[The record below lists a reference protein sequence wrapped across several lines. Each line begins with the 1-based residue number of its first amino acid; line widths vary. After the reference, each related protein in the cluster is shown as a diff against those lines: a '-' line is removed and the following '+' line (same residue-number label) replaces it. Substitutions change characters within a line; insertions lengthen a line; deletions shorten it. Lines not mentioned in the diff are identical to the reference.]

1 MSGQPG
7 DVSMLGAV
15 QAQAQD
21 TAALLAAI
29 VSSSFDPIVS
39 KTLDGTVTSWNEA
52 AAQLFGYREEEMLGQ
67 SIRRIIPPD
76 RQQEEDYFLDRIA
89 AGERIQQ
96 LETARLHKDGSPI
109 DVAITV
115 SPIRDASGKIIGAS
129 KIVRDVSQRK
139 KAMALVH
146 ENEARLERE
155 AMALRE
161 RESRLNATFDNAA
174 VGIAQVGPDGTWLR
188 VNARLCEIVGYSSE
202 EMLAR
207 TFQDI
212 THPDDLDSDLA
223 EARRMLAGEIDTYSM
238 EKRYLHKTGG
248 IVWVNLTV
256 GCVRE
261 AGGAIEYFI
270 SVVEDITERKQAE
283 EALRLSEARFRSL
296 ALATSHLVWTISPE
310 GRVLEDNPSPSWL
323 HFTGQT
329 SDEVQGLGW
338 LDAIH
343 PDDRA
348 HVGEIW
354 ERAVE
359 AKTIYD
365 TEYRLR
371 RRDGEYRWMVAKG
384 VPMRDFRGSVLGW
397 IGTCTDITERKQAEA
412 ALHESTERLSG
423 VLETQRE
430 IASANLN
437 YTALLQTI
445 LERMSRLLAADG
457 ACLEIVDGDDLLY
470 EAATGVA
477 AGFVGLRV
485 KLEASLSGLCMTG
498 NEILRADDTES
509 DPRVDREACRRIG
522 LRSMIVMPLRYGER
536 SFGVLKLMSAHA
548 GAFSAGADQI
558 LRLMGEFLG
567 VTIARQRAQAAL
579 QENEAQFRTLADAI
593 PHLAWMAN
601 ADGWLIWY
609 NRRWYEY
616 TGTTPEQMEGWGWQ
630 SVHDP
635 QTLPAVLERWKGSI
649 ATGEPFDM
657 VFPLRGADGVFRRF
671 LTRVQPLKNQEGR
684 VVRWFGTNTD
694 VDELKRAEEALL
706 ESNARLEKVLEV
718 ETVGVMFWDL
728 TTGRMTD
735 ANDTFLKLMGYSRS
749 DIEAG
754 QLTWEKLTPPEY
766 LEASLAELRKF
777 AANGRVGPYE
787 KEYFRKDG
795 TRQWLIFAG
804 SSLGGNACVEFC
816 VDVSARKKAE
826 EALRA
831 SEERYRGMFQNAGTG
846 IAITDMQGRLLS
858 CNPAYSK
865 MLGYSEEELLQ
876 FDFISLVHPED
887 REANLIEIGRLVA
900 QEIPD
905 FEILNRYVGKGG
917 QRIWVHKHISL
928 IRDETGRPTNIVA
941 LVTDMTERKEAE
953 EQIKLLLREVNH
965 RAKNMLAL
973 VQAVARQTIAATP
986 EDFLKR
992 FGERVQ
998 ALAAS
1003 QDLLVKHEWKGVELE
1018 ELIRFQLSPFED
1030 LIGGRV
1036 ELNGPP
1042 LFIPASAAQ
1051 ALGMAIHEL
1060 ATNASKY
1067 GALSEPNGRVDVRW
1081 NVTDAENGEQAFVM
1095 SWSERG
1101 GPSVVEPA
1109 RRGFGSKVICL
1120 LTESSLNGTVEL
1132 DYAPSGLFW
1141 RLTCPAREL
1150 VDGSRPP
1157 AKARRLPASSPS
1169 QTRRRIL
1176 VVEDEPLV
1184 ALEVAHVLTEARFE
1198 VVGPTQDVAG
1208 ALSLLDRGGCDAAVL
1223 DINLGH
1229 ETSEPVANELAKRR
1243 TPFVT
1248 LSGYS
1253 RDQQGT
1259 SFDGAP
1265 ALVKP
1270 LKPELLIATLARCL
1284 AEGARDQ

>member
-1 MSGQPG
+1 MSGQPD
-7 DVSMLGAV
+7 DVLRLNAV
-15 QAQAQD
+15 QSQAQD

-52 AAQLFGYREEEMLGQ
+52 AAQLFGYREEEMVGQ
-67 SIRRIIPPD
+67 SIRCIIPPD
-76 RQQEEDYFLDRIA
+76 RQQEEDHFLALIA
-89 AGERIQQ
+89 AGERIQEF
-96 LETARLHKDGSPI
+96 ETVRLHRDGSPI
-109 DVAITV
+109 DVAVTV

-129 KIVRDVSQRK
+129 KIVRDISRLK
-139 KAMALVH
+139 KAMALLR
-146 ENEARLERE
+146 ENEARLEQEAKAARE
-155 AMALRE
+155 A
-161 RESRLNATFDNAA
+161 
-174 VGIAQVGPDGTWLR
+174 
-188 VNARLCEIVGYSSE
+188 
-202 EMLAR
+202 
-207 TFQDI
+207 
-212 THPDDLDSDLA
+212 
-223 EARRMLAGEIDTYSM
+223 
-238 EKRYLHKTGG
+238 
-248 IVWVNLTV
+248 
-256 GCVRE
+256 
-261 AGGAIEYFI
+261 
-270 SVVEDITERKQAE
+270 
-283 EALRLSEARFRSL
+283 EARFRSL
-296 ALATSHLVWTISPE
+296 ALATTHMVWTIGPG
-310 GRVLEDNPSPSWL
+310 GRVVEENPSLSWQ

-329 SDEVQGLGW
+329 SNEVQGIGW
-338 LDAIH
+338 MEAVH

-348 HVGEIW
+348 RVLEIW

-359 AKTIYD
+359 AKTIYNA
-365 TEYRLR
+365 EYRLR
-371 RRDGEYRWMVAKG
+371 RRDGEYRWMVAKA
-384 VPMRDFRGSVLGW
+384 VPMRDFDDSVLGW

-412 ALHESTERLSG
+412 ALHENTTRLAA
-423 VLETQRE
+423 VLETQRK

-445 LERMSRLLAADG
+445 LKRMSRLLAADG
-457 ACLEIVDGDDLLY
+457 ACLEIVDGDELLY
-470 EAATGVA
+470 EAATGLA

-485 KLEASLSGLCMTG
+485 KLEASLSGLSMTR

-522 LRSMIVMPLRYGER
+522 LRSMIVMPLRYDER
-536 SFGVLKLMSAHA
+536 SFGVLKLMSSHPGAFTA
-548 GAFSAGADQI
+548 GAGQT
-558 LRLMGEFLG
+558 LGLMGEFLG

-579 QENEAQFRTLADAI
+579 QENDEQFRHLANAI
-593 PHLAWMAN
+593 PQLAWMAN
-601 ADGWLIWY
+601 ADGWITWY

-635 QTLPAVLERWKGSI
+635 ETLPAVMERWKKCI
-649 ATGEPFDM
+649 ASGEPFDM
-657 VFPLRGADGVFRRF
+657 IFPLRGADGVFRRF
-671 LTRVQPLKNQEGR
+671 LTRGQPLKSPEGR

-706 ESNARLEKVLEV
+706 VSNARLEKVLEV

-749 DIEAG
+749 DIEAA
-754 QLTWEKLTPPEY
+754 QLTWQKLTPPEY

-795 TRQWLIFAG
+795 TRQWLVFAG
-804 SSLGGNACVEFC
+804 SSLGGNSCVEFC
-816 VDVSARKKAE
+816 VDVSPRKKAE

-846 IAITDMQGRLLS
+846 IAITDIQGRFLS
-858 CNPAYSK
+858 CNPAYTK

-876 FDFISLVHPED
+876 LDLVSLVHPED
-887 REANLIEIGRLVA
+887 REANMIEIRRLVA

-917 QRIWVHKHISL
+917 QRIWVHKHVSL

-953 EQIKLLLREVNH
+953 EQIRLLLREVNH

-986 EDFLKR
+986 EDFLQR
-992 FGERVQ
+992 FGERVR

-1003 QDLLVKHEWKGVELE
+1003 QDLLVKHEWKGVDLE

-1030 LIGGRV
+1030 LIGSRV
-1036 ELNGPP
+1036 EFNGPP
-1042 LFIPASAAQ
+1042 LFISASAAQ

-1060 ATNASKY
+1060 ATNAGKY
-1067 GALSEPNGRVDVRW
+1067 GSLSAPDGRVDVRW
-1081 NVTDAENGEQAFVM
+1081 HFADAENGEQAFVM

-1101 GPSVVEPA
+1101 GPPVMKPA
-1109 RRGFGSKVICL
+1109 RRGFGSKVLCL

-1132 DYAPSGLFW
+1132 DYAPSGLLW

-1150 VDGSRPP
+1150 VNGRRPRGT
-1157 AKARRLPASSPS
+1157 ATHVAASSPS
-1169 QTRRRIL
+1169 QPRRRIL

-1184 ALEVAHVLTEARFE
+1184 ALEVAHVLTEARFD
-1198 VVGPTQDVAG
+1198 VVGPTRDVAG
-1208 ALSLLDRGGCDAAVL
+1208 ALSLLDGRGCDAAVL

-1229 ETSEPVANELAKRR
+1229 ETSEPVALELTKRR

-1253 RDQQGT
+1253 PAQQGS

-1265 ALVKP
+1265 ALSKP
-1270 LKPELLIATLARCL
+1270 LQPELLIATLKRFV
-1284 AEGARDQ
+1284 AEGARDR